1 MNFVHLKTYSEF
13 SITQGINR
21 LPDLVSK
28 AAKNNMPALAITETN
43 GLFSAINFYKEAR
56 EKGIKPI
63 IGLDVTVEQDDG
75 NTYQLTLL
83 AKNESGYRSLV
94 EFNSR
99 AYLENRKSATLVLAK
114 EEWLVNLHDVIV
126 LSGAKQGLIGQ
137 KILDDKLD
145 EAKEIAQQ
153 MISVFGAD
161 FYIELQRDGSSSE
174 NKYMDGAVAIS
185 TELKIPPVATHPA
198 FFLEREHFVA
208 HEARFCISNKY
219 SLFDMSRPRPFN
231 KDMYFKTPQEMQ
243 ELFADLPQALENTI
257 QIAKKCNIDLV
268 LDKPQ
273 LPSFP
278 TPNGEDEGD
287 YFTKLGSEGLE
298 RRLKIIFK
306 TEEAIKKNRKPYDDR
321 FALEMGVI
329 KKMGFPGYFL
339 IVSDFINWA
348 KENNIP
354 IGPGRGSGAGSLVA
368 YSLDITDVNP
378 LPYGLLFERF
388 LNPERVSMPDFD
400 IDMCQDRRGEIIDYV
415 KKKYGE
421 QSVCQIGTFTT
432 MAAKSVIRDVGRTLG
447 YPYDF
452 VDSLAKM
459 VLIAP
464 NKPMTLNQ
472 FIFGGETKQGEEIPA
487 DQKVLDRYENERD
500 VKKLVDIALTIEG
513 LTKNVSTHASGVL
526 ISPTILTDFTPLY
539 TLDVNSKPVSQLD
552 MVDVEKAGLVKFD
565 FLGLKNLTIIQNT
578 VNLINETGD
587 KKVDLQNLPL
597 EDTEIFKNIFANGNT
612 TSVFQFESK
621 GMKSVLQKAKP
632 NQFEDIAALN
642 ALFRPG
648 PMKIIPQFISAKNK
662 KEEDREYPHPL
673 LKNLLT
679 ETYGFMI
686 YQEQVMECAKIIAGF
701 TLGSA
706 DMLRRAMGKKKPEEM
721 KKQRELFVN
730 GAAEHNNIS
739 SEKANEL
746 FDTMEEFAGYGFN
759 KSHAV
764 AYALV
769 AYQTAYLKYY
779 HPAAFLTSN
788 FNSTV
793 NTLDTDKIAIILNDC
808 KDNSII
814 VTAPDINKSFF
825 QFKIENEN
833 HIRYGL
839 GAIKGVGEKAAQS
852 ISQERE
858 KKGPYVDFYD
868 FLERVGRGHVN
879 KRVIE
884 SLVKAGAFDSI
895 GNGQTPSE
903 SRPQFFEAI
912 AEGLDYVTKFR
923 KKQMDNI
930 KVLGNALD
938 DAEPVVVKRT
948 TKKPKIVVELVKPVL
963 QDAKPWDEITLSQ
976 NEKQCLGVYFST
988 NPYINYYTKELDGF
1002 KAAVPLAALN
1012 AAYDDGDNEAYVGG
1026 LVEEIKWWKSKKGA
1040 FVRLS
1045 DGTST
1050 VEVRMYEDFLNTNK
1064 DWLKPGA
1071 FVSAKIKMERKEG
1084 ENEEDTLG
1092 LSCQSGFGFEET
1104 KKLLTYKIYVGSP
1117 NSEEFKHK
1125 FSDICDK
1132 YVSSLQ
1138 ESNDTNI
1145 TLCLEDENGKKK
1157 IKDKSI
1163 NVSCDVKLFSEL
1175 KSTFGDEWVK
1185 CSYKQDVDNIV
1196 FPEVRSK
1203 KKNNYNN
1210 YNNANKFK
1218 KAAFVS

>member
-21 LPDLVSK
+21 LPELIGK
-28 AAKNNMPALAITETN
+28 AVKNNMPAIAITETN
-43 GLFSAINFYKEAR
+43 GLFSAISFYKEAR
-56 EKGIKPI
+56 EKGVKPI
-63 IGLDVTVEQDDG
+63 IGIDVTVEQDDS

-83 AKNESGYRSLV
+83 AKNESGYRALV
-94 EFNSR
+94 QANSR
-99 AYLENRKSATLVLAK
+99 AYLENRKSTGCALK
-114 EEWLVNLHDVIV
+114 EEWLADLHDVIV

-137 KILDDKLD
+137 KILSDNLD
-145 EAKEIAQQ
+145 EAKEVAQQ
-153 MISVFGAD
+153 MRDVFGAD
-161 FYIELQRDGSSSE
+161 FYIELQRDGSPSE
-174 NKYMDGAVAIS
+174 DKYMDGAVAIS
-185 TELKIPPVATHPA
+185 QELNIAPVATHPA

-219 SLFDMSRPRPFN
+219 SLFDMSRPKPFN
-231 KDMYFKTPQEMQ
+231 KDMYFKTPQEME
-243 ELFADLPQALENTI
+243 ELFADLPQALENTV
-257 QIAKKCNIDLV
+257 QIAKKCNIELL
-268 LDKPQ
+268 LDKPN

-278 TPNGEDEGD
+278 TPNGEDEGQ
-287 YFTKLGSEGLE
+287 YFLKIGQEGLE
-298 RRLKIIFK
+298 KRLKKLFK
-306 TEEAIKKNRKPYDDR
+306 TEDEINKNRKPYDDR
-321 FALEMGVI
+321 FALEVGVI
-329 KKMGFPGYFL
+329 QKMGFPGYFL
-339 IVSDFINWA
+339 IVSDFISWA
-348 KENNIP
+348 KENDIP

-368 YSLDITDVNP
+368 YAMGITDVNP

-400 IDMCQDRRGEIIDYV
+400 IDMCQDRRIEIIDYV

-432 MAAKSVIRDVGRTLG
+432 MAAKAVIRDVGRTLN

-464 NKPMTLNQ
+464 NKPMTLKQ
-472 FIFGGETKQGEEIPA
+472 FIFGGETKQGEEIPP
-487 DQKVLDRYENERD
+487 DEKMLTRYENERD
-500 VKKLVDIALTIEG
+500 VKKLIDIALTIEG
-513 LTKNVSTHASGVL
+513 LTKNIGTHASGVL
-526 ISPTILTDFTPLY
+526 ISPTVLTDFTPLY
-539 TLDVNSKPVSQLD
+539 TLDVNTKPVSQLD
-552 MVDVEKAGLVKFD
+552 MTDVEKAGLVKFD

-578 VNLINETGD
+578 VNLINERVED
-587 KKVDLQNLPL
+587 KVDLQMLPL
-597 EDTEIFKNIFANGNT
+597 EDSAIFENIFANGNT

-621 GMKSVLQKAKP
+621 GMKSILQKAKP

-648 PMKIIPQFISAKNK
+648 PMKIIPDFISAKNK
-662 KEEDREYPHPL
+662 KEDERQYPHPL

-721 KKQRELFVN
+721 KKQRELFVK
-730 GAAEHNNIS
+730 GAADHNNIS

-808 KDNSII
+808 KDNDIK
-814 VTAPDINKSFF
+814 VTEPDINRSFF
-825 QFKIENEN
+825 QFKIEDDK

-858 KKGPYVDFYD
+858 KNGPYVDFYD
-868 FLERVGRGHVN
+868 FLERVGKGHVN
-879 KRVIE
+879 KRVLE
-884 SLVKAGAFDSI
+884 ALVKAGAFDSI
-895 GNGQTPSE
+895 GEGKTPNE

-923 KKQMDNI
+923 KKQMENV

-938 DAEPVVVKRT
+938 DAEPVVVKRA
-948 TKKPKIVVELVKPVL
+948 TKKPKVVVELVKPVL
-963 QDAKPWDEITLSQ
+963 PEVKVWDEITLSQ
-976 NEKQCLGVYFST
+976 NEKACLGIYYST
-988 NPYINYYTKELDGF
+988 NPYLNYYTKELEGF
-1002 KAAVPLAALN
+1002 KVATPLAGLN
-1012 AAYDDGDNEAYVGG
+1012 SVYDEGDNEAYVGG

-1071 FVSAKIKMERKEG
+1071 FVSAKVKMERKEG
-1084 ENEEDTLG
+1084 EDQEDVLG
-1092 LSCQSGFGFEET
+1092 LSCQAGFSFEET
-1104 KKLLTYKIYVGSP
+1104 KKLLAYKIYVGSP
-1117 NSEEFKHK
+1117 NNNEFKHK
-1125 FSDICDK
+1125 FSEICEK
-1132 YVSSLQ
+1132 YISSVNHL
-1138 ESNDTNI
+1138 NDTNVV
-1145 TLCLEDENGKKK
+1145 LCVEDANGKKK

-1163 NVSCDVKLFSEL
+1163 NLSCDVKLFSEL
-1175 KSTFGDEWVK
+1175 KASFGDEWVK
-1185 CSYKQDVDNIV
+1185 CSYKQDIDNVI